1 MSVSGSI
8 RLGPVAVP
16 ITAEVERFAR
26 LALVALSLSLVGA
39 IGALAYWS
47 AAQFDE
53 RADSVEHT
61 KRVRLEIE
69 ALQARYSRTRFHW
82 RSYLITG
89 DAAAHAAFEDAAK
102 ALPRQVSGLRD
113 LLQDNPDQQQRLA
126 RIGALLESDLRAMSE
141 TAARKRLGALD
152 HAEAILAEFA
162 TGRRAVFDIGAIA
175 EAMQQAEIGLLAA
188 RRSQA
193 QAASARVRWA
203 IAGAGATSLLLLAGA
218 FWFNFRELA
227 RRREAERKARSAAAE
242 AEDLFENAP
251 CGYHSVDAEGRIVR
265 MNRTWL
271 DWLGYAREEVVG
283 RKFHYE
289 LMTPASAA
297 QFREKWF
304 PLFRRQGWL
313 KEVEFEY
320 RRKDGSTFPGSLQTT
335 AVLDAAGN
343 YVTSRTV
350 VVDVSARKAADDRI
364 RQLNSDLRQ
373 KAAQLEA
380 VNRELESFSYSVS
393 HDLRAPLRAVDGYA
407 QMLEEDYAAALDDE
421 GRRLLG
427 VVRGEAARMG
437 QLIDDL
443 LEFSRTGRQALQVD
457 AVDMAAL
464 AREAAAQVGAGF
476 PGATVE
482 IASLPQAKGDR
493 AMLKQVW
500 LNLIGNALKY
510 SARQPQPRVEVGGR
524 AEGEEAEYWVRDN
537 GAGFDPRYA
546 GKLFGVFQ
554 RLHGAEEF
562 PGTGVGLAIVQRVVA
577 RHGGRVRA
585 EGAVDGGAC
594 FTFTLPAAE
603 AHG

>member
-1 MSVSGSI
+1 MSDSGNLSLGRVSIPMG
-8 RLGPVAVP
+8 AD
-16 ITAEVERFAR
+16 AERVAR
-26 LALVALSLSLVGA
+26 LALVALSLALLGA
-39 IGALAYWS
+39 IGGLAYWS

-53 RADSVEHT
+53 RADWVEHT
-61 KRVRLEIE
+61 KRVRLEIA
-69 ALQARYSRTRFHW
+69 ALQADYSRTRYHW

-89 DAAAHAAFEDAAK
+89 EAAAHAAFEDAAQ
-102 ALPRQVSGLRD
+102 ALPRQIRGLGD
-113 LLQDNPDQQQRLA
+113 LLNDSPAQQQRLA
-126 RIGALLESDLRAMSE
+126 RIGELLETDLRALRQ
-141 TAARKRLGALD
+141 TAARKRSGTLD
-152 HAEAILAEFA
+152 RAEDILAEFA
-162 TGRRAVFDIGAIA
+162 TGRQAVFDIGAVAEDMQREEIA
-175 EAMQQAEIGLLAA
+175 LFDS
-188 RRSQA
+188 RRA
-193 QAASARVRWA
+193 GADAASARVRWA
-203 IAGAGATSLLLLAGA
+203 IAGGGATSLLLLGA
-218 FWFNFRELA
+218 AYWFNFRELA
-227 RRREAERKARSAAAE
+227 RRREAERKARAAAAE

-271 DWLGYAREEVVG
+271 DWLGYARDEVVG
-283 RKFHYE
+283 KKFHYD

-297 QFREKWF
+297 LFRDKWF
-304 PLFRRQGWL
+304 PLFKRQGWL

-320 RRKDGSTFPGSLQTT
+320 LRKDGSTFPGSLQTT
-335 AVLDAAGN
+335 AIVDAGGA

-350 VVDVSARKAADDRI
+350 VVDISARKAADDRI
-364 RQLNSDLRQ
+364 RSLNTELRRQ
-373 KAAQLEA
+373 AAQLEA
-380 VNRELESFSYSVS
+380 ANRELESFSYSVS

-407 QMLEEDYAAALDDE
+407 QMLEEDYAAVLDDE

-457 AVDMAAL
+457 AVDMEAL
-464 AREAAAQVGAGF
+464 AREAAAQAAAAF
-476 PGATVE
+476 PGAAIE
-482 IASLPQAKGDR
+482 IASLPRAKGDR

-510 SARQPQPRVEVGGR
+510 SARRPQPRVEVGGR
-524 AEGEEAEYWVRDN
+524 ADGGEAEYWVRDN

-554 RLHGAEEF
+554 RLHSAEAF

-594 FTFTLPAAE
+594 FTFNLPAAE
-603 AHG
+603 ARG